1 MAPGGGLGLP
11 VLDAGGDGGD
21 GGETVALVQPQV
33 AAVLGDGP
41 PSGPGKLYD
50 ASHLELSVRI
60 RDETVG
66 AVPVEGPGS
75 KYLTRGRRLVWLS
88 DEDLQEGYAV
98 DFVSLTM
105 HAISRDTDAYPHPC
119 IYMQIQGREDD
130 DEDHVGINGDEEA
143 EGDPM
148 AAEAAPVEDLSA
160 VKEMRLV
167 PNDPSTLDRIFQVLC
182 ECAALNPDPVVE
194 QEGEGE
200 WFFNSD
206 EVLAPGAV
214 THNGGHGLDELDI
227 STEQFEDAD
236 EDEVDDEP
244 EDERP

>member
-1 MAPGGGLGLP
+1 MKLAAGGLP
-11 VLDAGGDGGD
+11 VLNAGGDGGD

-41 PSGPGKLYD
+41 RSGPGKLYVLM
-50 ASHLELSVRI
+50 A
-60 RDETVG
+60 T
-66 AVPVEGPGS
+66 
-75 KYLTRGRRLVWLS
+75 RRLVWLN

-130 DEDHVGINGDEEA
+130 DGDHGGINGDDEA

-148 AAEAAPVEDLSA
+148 AAEALPVEDLSA

-206 EVLAPGAV
+206 EVLAPGAA

-236 EDEVDDEP
+236 EDEVDDEA